1 MLVKIC
7 GITTKEALDAAI
19 SGGADFIGFVFA
31 DSKRKITVAEAA
43 ALAKSVPR
51 SVKKVGVF
59 VNESVKNMKDIA
71 ESVGLDV
78 IQLHGDEQAEIAE
91 QLPYEIIKA
100 FPAEKG
106 TLEAMKDYPCD
117 YYLIDTPL
125 DSKQRGGSGRLF
137 NWDVMADIS
146 LEHNK
151 LILAG
156 GLTPGNVKTRV
167 ARINPVAVDVSSG
180 VETNGRK
187 DSLKIKQFIANAKE
201 WRKDE
206 VM

>member
-7 GITTKEALDAAI
+7 GITTKDALDAAI

-43 ALAKSVPR
+43 ALAKLVP
-51 SVKKVGVF
+51 SPVKKVGVF
-59 VNESVKNMKDIA
+59 VNESVKNIRSIA
-71 ESVGLDV
+71 ETVGLDV
-78 IQLHGDEQAEIAE
+78 IQLHGDEPAEIAE

-106 TLEAMKDYPCD
+106 TLEAMNNYPCD
-117 YYLIDTPL
+117 YYLIDTPP
-125 DSKQRGGSGRLF
+125 DGKQRGGSGKVF
-137 NWDVMADIS
+137 NWDVTADIS
-146 LEHNK
+146 IEHSK

-156 GLTPGNVKTRV
+156 GLTPENVKTRV

-180 VETNGRK
+180 VETDGRK
-187 DSLKIKQFIANAKE
+187 DRLKMKRFIANAKE
-201 WRKDE
+201 
-206 VM
+206 